1 MALQWIN
8 GRIARKH
15 VWHDGL
21 FTLFVDCP
29 GVAPFACGQFLQV
42 GVPLA
47 DKHLHRPYSVASPHA
62 HTLEFFIVRVDDGAL
77 TPRLW
82 NMEAGDPIDV
92 SIKATGG
99 FTLEHTPPAKCI
111 WLLGTGTGLAP
122 YIAMLRDEKI
132 WHIYE
137 KIVLVHGVRYP
148 TDLAYTEELESYART
163 HPGRFKT
170 IPVVSRAEHGSGL
183 SGRITTVMDS
193 GALEEMAQERLAP
206 ETSAVMMCGNP
217 NMLDDVEAMLHI
229 RGLRRHK
236 RSEAGHY
243 VVERYW

>member
-21 FTLFVDCP
+21 FTLFIDCP
-29 GVAPFACGQFLQV
+29 GVSPFACGQFLQV
-42 GVPLA
+42 GLPLE
-47 DKHLHRPYSVASPHA
+47 DKHLHRPYSVASPHSP
-62 HTLEFFIVRVDDGAL
+62 TLEFFIVRVDDGEL

-82 NMEAGDPIDV
+82 GMRDGDPIDV

-99 FTLEHTPPAKCI
+99 FTLEHTPVAKCI

-122 YIAMLRDEKI
+122 YIAMLREKKI
-132 WHIYE
+132 WETYE
-137 KIVLVHGVRYP
+137 KIIVVHGVRYP
-148 TDLAYTEELESYART
+148 TDLAYTEELESYERE
-163 HPGRFKT
+163 HSGRFKT
-170 IPVVSRAEHGSGL
+170 IPVVSRAEHSRGVT
-183 SGRITTVMDS
+183 GRITTAMEN
-193 GALEEMAQERLAP
+193 GKLEEMAGERLAP

-217 NMLDDVEAMLHI
+217 QMLDDVEAMLNA
-229 RGLRRHK
+229 RGMRKHK